1 MIGFVNNIEKLTLEN
16 SNYRKVIYT
25 GNYSQ
30 LVLMC
35 LKPGENIHKEVHP
48 TVDQFFRIEQGNG
61 IAIINNKKYKL
72 YDGIGLIIP
81 AGYKHQIINT
91 SKTKELKL
99 YTIYTPPEH
108 KDKLIQKDKPM
119 NQDGGKI
126 YFKFNSLII

>member
-48 TVDQFFRIEQGNG
+48 TVDQFFRIEQGNAKIIMNG
-61 IAIINNKKYKL
+61 EEHEVQSEFAIIV
-72 YDGIGLIIP
+72 P
-81 AGYKHQIINT
+81 AGTEHEVINT
-91 SKTKELKL
+91 GTTELKL
-99 YTIYTPPEH
+99 YTIYSPANHPDGT
-108 KDKLIQKDKPM
+108 INVTM
-119 NQDGGKI
+119 QDAEEYEKTREE
-126 YFKFNSLII
+126 